1 MSPHLT
7 RRDFV
12 GAAGLA
18 IGGSLFAPA
27 AVAQPDSDTPAPG
40 APVILFQGDSI
51 TDASRNRA
59 QPEPNR
65 PTALGTGYPL
75 LLASALLADHPRRNY
90 QVFNRGISGN
100 KVPDLQARWDAD
112 AIALKPDILSILI
125 GVNDIWH
132 KLNGQYA
139 GTTAS
144 YESGFTALL
153 EDTRRRLPGTRLVIL
168 EPFVLRVG
176 AVNDRWFPEFTDR
189 QAAAA
194 RVARRAGAIWV
205 PLQGVFD
212 RLARQA
218 GPAHWAADGV
228 HPTPA
233 GHEVI
238 ADRWR
243 RAVDL

>member
-1 MSPHLT
+1 MSQDLT
-7 RRDFV
+7 RREFV
-12 GAAGLA
+12 GAAGAA
-18 IGGSLFAPA
+18 IGTTVLGGRSPDAPA
-27 AVAQPDSDTPAPG
+27 ASQAST
-40 APVILFQGDSI
+40 VILFQGDSI
-51 TDASRNRA
+51 TDAGRNRT

-65 PTALGTGYPL
+65 PSALGTGYPL
-75 LLASALLADHPRRNY
+75 LLASALLADHPRRNL
-90 QVFNRGISGN
+90 QIFNRGISGN
-100 KVPDLQARWDAD
+100 KVPDLQARWEAD
-112 AIALKPDILSILI
+112 ALALKPSILSILI

-132 KLNGQYA
+132 KLNGRYD
-139 GTTAS
+139 GTVES
-144 YESGFTALL
+144 YESGFTGLL
-153 EDTRRRLPGTRLVIL
+153 TETRRRLPSTRLVIL

-176 AVNDRWFPEFTDR
+176 AVNDRWFPECTER

-194 RVARRAGAIWV
+194 RVARRAGATWV